1 MKIGIISDTHGHEGA
16 WTRACEKFFTGA
28 DLILHAG
35 DVAYHGPRN
44 PMKADYNPMGLIE
57 RINASEIPVVI
68 AKGNCDSDVD
78 ASCLTLPILSP
89 YAYVFW
95 EGRRGICA
103 PISLS
108 AGMCTSPSSKSAAIR
123 YSSTPARR
131 HSRSV
136 PTGAIPLLSSRMAR
150 YGFLILIRAMFC
162 TSTRSTGNAI
172 WIN

>member
-78 ASCLTLPILSP
+78 ASCLTLPFCPPTPTS
-89 YAYVFW
+89 F
-95 EGRRGICA
+95 GRG
-103 PISLS
+103 
-108 AGMCTSPSSKSAAIR
+108 
-123 YSSTPARR
+123 
-131 HSRSV
+131 
-136 PTGAIPLLSSRMAR
+136 GASSSRT
-150 YGFLILIRAMFC
+150 AMPL
-162 TSTRSTGNAI
+162 
-172 WIN
+172 

>member
-89 YAYVFW
+89 LRLRLL
-95 EGRRGICA
+95 GG
-103 PISLS
+103 
-108 AGMCTSPSSKSAAIR
+108 AAHHR
-123 YSSTPARR
+123 HARR
-131 HSRSV
+131 CRHDGCGER
-136 PTGAIPLLSSRMAR
+136 
-150 YGFLILIRAMFC
+150 
-162 TSTRSTGNAI
+162 
-172 WIN
+172 